1 MKVVE
6 TEIEG
11 VKGVGTDVGWLV
23 SVSTEAAGRAEKG
36 ALCGM
41 LACRDRKYLVGIDS
55 VLLYQCL
62 LYQ

>member
-1 MKVVE
+1 MKAIE

-11 VKGVGTDVGWLV
+11 LKSVETEVGWLV
-23 SVSTEAAGRAEKG
+23 SVSAETVGRAEKG
-36 ALCGM
+36 ALYGM